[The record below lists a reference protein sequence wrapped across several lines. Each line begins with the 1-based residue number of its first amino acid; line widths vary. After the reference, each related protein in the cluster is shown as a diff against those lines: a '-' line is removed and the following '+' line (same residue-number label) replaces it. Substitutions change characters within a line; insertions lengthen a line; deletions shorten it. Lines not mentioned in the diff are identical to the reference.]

1 MGKSMVEY
9 RRATSVR
16 IYPTIKTAKG
26 VIAMSSNTSHF
37 SLVLETPA
45 AGPEE
50 AHCHFLAK
58 LSVETD
64 AADVR
69 LDLQRGQN
77 GFLLIDARGAE
88 DFEECHI
95 PGAINLPYRHITAES
110 TAYLSK
116 EQPIVVYCWSPGCNS
131 ATKAAARLSAL
142 GFQVK
147 EMLGG
152 IEYWRREGGSVEGT
166 LGEHAPLVR

>member
-1 MGKSMVEY
+1 
-9 RRATSVR
+9 
-16 IYPTIKTAKG
+16 
-26 VIAMSSNTSHF
+26 MSLTTSHF

-45 AGPEE
+45 ARPED
-50 AHCHFLAK
+50 AQRHFLAK

-77 GFLLIDARGAE
+77 SFVMIDARAAQ

-95 PGAINLPYRHITAES
+95 PGALNLPYRRITAES
-110 TAYLSK
+110 TAHLSK
-116 EQPIVVYCWSPGCNS
+116 EQLLVVYCWSPGCNS

-147 EMLGG
+147 EMIGG
-152 IEYWRREGGSVEGT
+152 IQYWRLEGGPIEGT
-166 LGEHAPLVR
+166 LGEEAPLVR

>member
-1 MGKSMVEY
+1 MT
-9 RRATSVR
+9 TS
-16 IYPTIKTAKG
+16 
-26 VIAMSSNTSHF
+26 TSHF
-37 SLVLETPA
+37 SLVLETPPA
-45 AGPEE
+45 SPEE
-50 AHCHFLAK
+50 AQRHFLAK

-77 GFLLIDARGAE
+77 GFLLVDARGVQ

-95 PGAINLPYRHITAES
+95 PGATNLPYRKITAES
-110 TAYLSK
+110 TAQLSK
-116 EQPIVVYCWSPGCNS
+116 ERPIVVYCWSPGCNA

-152 IEYWRREGGSVEGT
+152 LEYWRREGGVVEGT
-166 LGEHAPLVR
+166 LGEAAPLVR